1 MKLTV
6 VLAAAF
12 LVLPALA
19 WGPEGHRVVARIAA
33 RNLTLKARTQ
43 VASLLLCDPT
53 PGAVAEAMAKA
64 SVWADTLDKRVT
76 NTGDWHFINI
86 ALTDR
91 RADMSKRCPH
101 GACVS
106 EKIPALLVSLKTQS
120 VRDWSVGDQ
129 LKFII
134 HLVGDLHQPLHCAD
148 NADEGAN
155 CIHTTSFHSHTVHQA
170 WDSGMLEKIGSSDVA
185 LANELAQHINAAW
198 KRGTVDDWAWESHEI
213 AVKDA
218 YGPLGLPKEPPMTIT
233 SCATAPAPVRN
244 KTVQLSQSYFKLNE
258 PVIRQQLA
266 KAGIRLA
273 TLLNALW
280 Q

>member
-1 MKLTV
+1 MKLIA
-6 VLAAAF
+6 VLAAAS
-12 LVLPALA
+12 LALPALA

-33 RNLTLKARTQ
+33 RNLTLKARAR
-43 VASLLLCDPT
+43 VASLLQSDPD
-53 PGAVAEAMAKA
+53 PAAVAEAMANA
-64 SVWADTLDKRVT
+64 SVWADTLDKLVT
-76 NTGDWHFINI
+76 NTGAWHFINI

-91 RADMSKRCPH
+91 RSDMSKRCPRD
-101 GACVS
+101 ACVS
-106 EKIPALLVSLKTQS
+106 GKIPELLVSLKTES
-120 VRDWSVGDQ
+120 VADWSVGDQ

-170 WDSGMLEKIGSSDVA
+170 WDSGMLEKIDSSDIA
-185 LANELAQHINAAW
+185 LANELSQHIQPAW
-198 KRGTVDDWAWESHEI
+198 KRGNVDDWAWESHEL
-213 AVKDA
+213 AVRDA
-218 YGPLGLPKEPPMTIT
+218 YGPLGLPKEPPMTIA
-233 SCATAPAPVRN
+233 SCLTAPAPVRN
-244 KTVQLSQSYFKLNE
+244 KTVQLSQRYLKLNE

-273 TLLNALW
+273 SLLNALW